1 MRRASKQLGASPVL
15 IGAVTVLVAIVAVF
29 ISYQAN
35 QGLPFVPSYQLT
47 AEVPNGAKLV
57 KGNEVRA
64 GGFRVGIVDEIR
76 SARKM
81 VGGQERTIA
90 LLHMK
95 LDKTIEP
102 LAVDSTLSVRPRSA
116 LGLKYVELIPGRSKK
131 SYQDGDTIPLA
142 RASENAPELEDVL
155 STFPPETRR
164 DARDSLENFGNSI
177 AGRGPAINTTI
188 RELEPFTRYL
198 LPVMRNL
205 SDPDTELRGFF
216 PGLGA
221 AAAEAAP
228 VAELQAQWF
237 ADMATT
243 FEAMARDPEALRQTI
258 EESPPTLQVATESFR
273 VQTPFLARFAAVSR
287 DLQPGTAQLP
297 RTLPLV
303 NDALQA
309 GVPAFRQTP
318 ELGERVEDLFVAL
331 EDLGDNPN
339 TLLALRDLRTAV
351 QVTRP
356 AIEFVAPYQTVCN
369 YLVYFFNPLGT
380 HQSSVVPGGTSERI
394 LAKLAGTTQE
404 NTLGST
410 ESTHPVDV
418 PTDKD
423 PQGDPVQ
430 QSLHTQYGGPAVDR
444 SGRADCQAGQ
454 TGYPDR
460 LVTNPRYPP
469 DDSRGGFVG
478 GGSHVVVDP
487 DTPGLA
493 GGTFKARELG
503 IDHLKDVP

>member
-1 MRRASKQLGASPVL
+1 MRRATRQLGASPVL
-15 IGAVTVLVAIVAVF
+15 IGAVTLMIAIVAVF
-29 ISYQAN
+29 ISYSAN
-35 QGLPFVPSYQLT
+35 NGLPFVPTYQLK

-64 GGFRVGIVDEIR
+64 GGFRVGIVKDIKSGR
-76 SARKM
+76 RTI
-81 VGGQERTIA
+81 GGEERTIA
-90 LLHMK
+90 VLDMR
-95 LDKTIEP
+95 LDKQIEP
-102 LAVDSTLSVRPRSA
+102 LSVDSTLSVRPRSA
-116 LGLKYVELIPGRSKK
+116 LGLKYVELIPGRAKRT
-131 SYQDGDTIPLA
+131 YQNGDTIPLA

-155 STFPPETRR
+155 STFAPETRG
-164 DARDSLENFGNSI
+164 DARDSLEGFGNSI

-188 RELEPFTRYL
+188 RELEPFTRFL

-205 SDPDTELRGFF
+205 SDPDTELRNFF

-221 AAAEAAP
+221 AAAQAAP
-228 VAELQAQWF
+228 VAQVQARWF
-237 ADMATT
+237 GEMATT
-243 FEAMARDPEALRQTI
+243 FAAISRDPQALRETI
-258 EESPPTLQVATESFR
+258 EESPPTLQAATESFR

-287 DLQPGTAQLP
+287 DLQPGAAQLP

-309 GVPAFRQTP
+309 GIPAFRQTP
-318 ELGERVEDLFVAL
+318 ELGEDLEDLFRAA
-331 EDLGDNPN
+331 EDLGDNPS
-339 TLLALRDLRTAV
+339 TLLGLRDLRKAV

-369 YLVYFFNPLGT
+369 YFVYFFNPLGT
-380 HQSSVVPGGTSERI
+380 HQSSVVPGGASERI
-394 LAKLAGTTQE
+394 LAKLADTHQE
-404 NTLGST
+404 NSLGST

-423 PQGDPVQ
+423 PQAEPAQ
-430 QSLHTQYGGPAVDR
+430 QSLHTQYGGPAIDG

-460 LVTNPRYPP
+460 LVTSPRYPP
-469 DDSRGGFVG
+469 DSSSGGFVG
-478 GGSHVVVDP
+478 GGSNVVVDP

-493 GGTFKARELG
+493 GGTFKSRELG
-503 IDHLKDVP
+503 IDHLEDVP